1 MCWVCEVPKKR
12 SQESSKSKKS
22 RKQEEPKTCLDLK
35 PPKKSGYVLLDLEG
49 FKTYGYIFPYF
60 FAYVATKYYL
70 NKPLEAVDPDDLQA
84 ILDKFCNYV
93 KDREDYNKPPF
104 MVQQTDTIFGNLCL
118 TPKALCEVVREAIKE
133 RRVEPIRVYGT
144 ILPETGEYLKLM
156 FPKLEEYV
164 RRENLAITT
173 DLLTLAVI
181 GAHIS
186 AVTVEGV
193 KDERHYVFVDLIQEF
208 RVDLKSLNGRARSLM
223 SKLIEGNSSEV
234 AIRVGIASIV
244 ADEALRYLSDGS
256 RAVLYHVI
264 VAGSTR
270 ERKRKTTKEKKEKIM
285 LKSFNQYDVTNLAL
299 DIAELNIGGPL
310 AKLIKLY
317 PSRDS
322 QDSYSE
328 ARKLRRL
335 IEATCKAIYTWHA
348 TRRFVG
354 MRGESLEE
362 LYSVLRTLSI
372 VAHDHEELRK
382 LDEFVS
388 KHISKHIEE
397 SITLSDILEEL
408 SERMR
413 IPL

>member
-12 SQESSKSKKS
+12 SQGSSKSEKS

-35 PPKKSGYVLLDLEG
+35 PKKARYVLLDLEG
-49 FKTYGYIFPYF
+49 FKTYVYILPYF

-84 ILDKFCNYV
+84 ILDKFCSYV

-104 MVQQTDTIFGNLCL
+104 MVQSTDKIFGNLCL
-118 TPKALCEVVREAIKE
+118 TPRALCEVVREAIKE
-133 RRVEPIRVYGT
+133 REVKPIKVYGT
-144 ILPETGEYLKLM
+144 ILPETGEHLKLM
-156 FPKLEEYV
+156 FPKLQESK
-164 RRENLAITT
+164 RGENLAIAL
-173 DLLTLAVI
+173 DLLALAVI

-186 AVTVEGV
+186 TAKQVEN
-193 KDERHYVFVDLIQEF
+193 ERHYIFVDLIQEF
-208 RVDLKSLNGRARSLM
+208 RIDLKSLNDQARLLM

-234 AIRVGIASIV
+234 AIWVGMASIV
-244 ADEALRYLSDGS
+244 ADKAFRYLFDGS
-256 RAVLYHVI
+256 RAVFYHI
-264 VAGSTR
+264 VVQLTQR
-270 ERKRKTTKEKKEKIM
+270 VM

-299 DIAELNIGGPL
+299 DIAELDISGPL
-310 AKLIKLY
+310 AKLIELY
-317 PSRDS
+317 PKKGL

-335 IEATCKAIYTWHA
+335 IEAACKAIYTWHA
-348 TRRFVG
+348 TRRFIS
-354 MRGESLEE
+354 MRGENLEE

-388 KHISKHIEE
+388 KRMKE

>member
-12 SQESSKSKKS
+12 SQGSSKSAKS

-35 PPKKSGYVLLDLEG
+35 PKKSRYVLLDLEG
-49 FKTYGYIFPYF
+49 FKTYGYTFPYF
-60 FAYVATKYYL
+60 FAYAATKYYL
-70 NKPLEAVDPDDLQA
+70 NKSLEAVDPDDLQV
-84 ILDKFCNYV
+84 ILDEFCSDA
-93 KDREDYNKPPF
+93 KDVDKPPF
-104 MVQQTDTIFGNLCL
+104 MFQSTDKNFAALCL
-118 TPKALCEVVREAIKE
+118 TPRALCEVIRKAIKE

-144 ILPETGEYLKLM
+144 ILPETGEHLKLM
-156 FPKLEEYV
+156 FPKLEEY
-164 RRENLAITT
+164 RRGENLAIAT
-173 DLLTLAVI
+173 DLLALAVI
-181 GAHIS
+181 GAYIS
-186 AVTVEGV
+186 TVKEV
-193 KDERHYVFVDLIQEF
+193 KGERHYVFVDLIQEF
-208 RVDLKSLNGRARSLM
+208 RVDLKSLNDRARSLM
-223 SKLIEGNSSEV
+223 SRLIEGDGSEV

-244 ADEALRYLSDGS
+244 ADEALRHLSDRS
-256 RAVLYHVI
+256 RAVFYHV
-264 VAGSTR
+264 VVQLTQ
-270 ERKRKTTKEKKEKIM
+270 KVM
-285 LKSFNQYDVTNLAL
+285 LKSFNQYDVTSLAL

-317 PSRDS
+317 PSRGL

-335 IEATCKAIYTWHA
+335 IEAACKAVYTWHA

-354 MRGESLEE
+354 IRSENLEE

-388 KHISKHIEE
+388 KRMKE